1 LARPQGHE
9 ADSGLGREDFDDGV
23 VAGNDFGRD
32 FRGGDILRR
41 RDFDDV
47 VAGEGN

>member
-9 ADSGLGREDFDDGV
+9 ADSGLGLGDFDDGAV
-23 VAGNDFGRD
+23 EGNDFGRD
-32 FRGGDILRR
+32 FRDGDILRR

-47 VAGEGN
+47 VGGEGN